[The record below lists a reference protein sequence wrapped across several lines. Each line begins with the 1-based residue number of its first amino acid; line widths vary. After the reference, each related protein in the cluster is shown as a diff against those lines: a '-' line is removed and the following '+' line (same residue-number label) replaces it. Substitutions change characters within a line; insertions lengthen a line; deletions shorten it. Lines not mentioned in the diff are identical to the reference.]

1 MRKLITIM
9 ALVLMTLIAP
19 TAGAQGIFDTY
30 FAKAQA
36 FAHDFPSEKVHL
48 HFDNSSYYQGDTI
61 WYKAYVVNDADNKP
75 SLISKPLYVEFV
87 DQLGNVMDRQ
97 IVKLH
102 NGEGEG
108 QISLANTFF
117 TGFYEVRAYTKWMLS
132 FGPNPPYFSRVIPV
146 YRRPLST
153 SDASRSIATY
163 RMDDSMKQRP
173 KQKVRKLSVRFFP
186 EGGNLIEGVASTVG
200 FETLS
205 EDSGWVD
212 ISGFIL
218 DENGKKSIPVATI
231 HDGIGSFT
239 VKPGSKPV
247 QVAMTFQGKDYKFTL
262 PQAQP
267 KGYVL
272 SAITRDS
279 LIEVSIKRNAQTTP
293 EQLAL
298 FVFSHST
305 PCTYVPIDFG
315 DKLQRNVRILT
326 SDLPGG
332 VTRLALVNANGNTL
346 ADRFC
351 FVYPNNTLN
360 LQAQADNKLYAPYR
374 KANCVLRLT
383 DGSGQPVRDASVSV
397 AVRDGVDTDYRE
409 YEDNIFTDL
418 LLTSELKGYI
428 NRPGYYFTD
437 RSAGRRH
444 MLDNLLLV
452 RGWRKYDLDEAMG
465 KKTFD
470 PKYLPEPNLNLYGHI
485 DSWYGKSQAGIG
497 ITVLAQRDTLYVTG
511 STRADSLGN
520 FVIPLDDFYGK
531 MESLIQTR
539 RDNKKFNRNALV
551 SLYRTFEPDMRVLD
565 FSETNPVWD
574 EPADTTALEQSI
586 DSLATVL
593 KGDSVHMISEIVV
606 KAKFKRKSLLK
617 DTETFERD
625 IIGYYNIRQ
634 FIDKMR
640 DEGKFVPDDM
650 AWLMHT
656 VNPNI
661 DRDGLRYRVDSLKY
675 SANGKDISLPFL
687 KGCNDMIETAL
698 LYRDKTGLK
707 SLNFDK
713 NFRVKETDMVDIFAN
728 NRTADVDTISQTQ
741 LRRMAVRC
749 DFTMNERWNPS
760 GVFAPTHGIRRT
772 IIQGYNEPAQ
782 FYSPQYA
789 DISVLDVPDDT
800 RRTLYWN
807 PSARTDANGEV
818 HIELYNGRN
827 MSYLNV
833 SAEAIADGRP
843 AAVTYMSY
851 PKEQK

>member
-1 MRKLITIM
+1 
-9 ALVLMTLIAP
+9 MTLMVP

-75 SLISKPLYVEFV
+75 SLISKPMYVEFV

-153 SDASRSIATY
+153 SDTSRSIATY

-173 KQKVRKLSVRFFP
+173 KQKVRKLSARFFP

-360 LQAQADNKLYAPYR
+360 LQAQADSKLYAPYR

-452 RGWRKYDLDEAMG
+452 RGWRKYDLDEALG

-497 ITVLAQRDTLYVTG
+497 ITVLAQRDTLYV
-511 STRADSLGN
+511 
-520 FVIPLDDFYGK
+520 
-531 MESLIQTR
+531 SLIQTR

-606 KAKFKRKSLLK
+606 KAKYKRKSLLK
-617 DTETFERD
+617 
-625 IIGYYNIRQ
+625 
-634 FIDKMR
+634 
-640 DEGKFVPDDM
+640 
-650 AWLMHT
+650 
-656 VNPNI
+656 
-661 DRDGLRYRVDSLKY
+661 
-675 SANGKDISLPFL
+675 
-687 KGCNDMIETAL
+687 
-698 LYRDKTGLK
+698 
-707 SLNFDK
+707 
-713 NFRVKETDMVDIFAN
+713 VDIFTN

-833 SAEAIADGRP
+833 SAEAIADGKP